1 MIASDGYGLWKNLAP
16 SGSSEPLTRWP
27 ETIRSL
33 IGGHLSRTASASPTP
48 SIEPG
53 ILTSVKTTQTFLSGF
68 EYSDGLIGIAGKQR
82 MQSRIL
88 DEVVRHQEEHWFILD
103 DQDATA
109 TRRALLWHI
118 SPF

>member
-1 MIASDGYGLWKNLAP
+1 MARDDQ
-16 SGSSEPLTRWP
+16 EPDRWP
-27 ETIRSL
+27 SFANGFREPNAV
-33 IGGHLSRTASASPTP
+33 HRTRHPDICEDNAD
-48 SIEPG
+48 I
-53 ILTSVKTTQTFLSGF
+53 LSGF
-68 EYSDGLIGIAGKQR
+68 EYSDGLIGIARKQR